1 MPAPAF
7 PAFAPSSRT
16 FTPGSYLQA
25 SYQSIDGRQTNVAHS
40 NAMISSRL
48 ALQFSGLSEAEMFS
62 ILQHYHG
69 QLGAWGSFQVPA
81 ETFSGFPGI
90 VVGTGAAGAFGSS
103 RWRYAE
109 SPTVTEFPS
118 DVDDIRFSVTVQLET
133 VPPIGAIVG
142 GALLRLPVSLAA
154 GVATASSH
162 VDGASLPI
170 SWSLAAGPAAAY
182 LAPGSDISVTWT
194 LAAGAVDVSVE
205 GMSRSISWSL
215 AAGAATNL
223 APGMNIAVSW
233 AVVGG
238 AASSS

>member
-25 SYQSIDGRQTNVAHS
+25 SYQSLDGRQTNVAHS

-162 VDGASLPI
+162 VDGISLSI
-170 SWSLAAGPAAAY
+170 GSTLATGPAAAY
-182 LAPGSDISVTWT
+182 LAPGSDLTITWSLVVGEHSIESTGVALTTGWSVSSGAAANVAPGASVTAT
-194 LAAGAVDVSVE
+194 C
-205 GMSRSISWSL
+205 SL
-215 AAGAATNL
+215 TPGAAT
-223 APGMNIAVSW
+223 A
-233 AVVGG
+233 
-238 AASSS
+238 

>member
-25 SYQSIDGRQTNVAHS
+25 SYQSLDGRQTNVAHS

-142 GALLRLPVSLAA
+142 GAILRLPVSLAA

-162 VDGASLPI
+162 VDGISLSI
-170 SWSLAAGPAAAY
+170 GSTLATGPAAAY
-182 LAPGSDISVTWT
+182 LAPGSDLTITWSLVVGEHSIESTGVALTTGWSVSSGAAANVAPGASVTAT
-194 LAAGAVDVSVE
+194 C
-205 GMSRSISWSL
+205 SL
-215 AAGAATNL
+215 TPGAAT
-223 APGMNIAVSW
+223 A
-233 AVVGG
+233 
-238 AASSS
+238 

>member
-25 SYQSIDGRQTNVAHS
+25 SYQSLDGRQTNVAHS

-48 ALQFSGLSEAEMFS
+48 ALQFSGLSEAEMLS

-162 VDGASLPI
+162 VDGISLSI
-170 SWSLAAGPAAAY
+170 GSTLATGPAAAY
-182 LAPGSDISVTWT
+182 LAPGSDLTITWSMVVGEHSITSTGAALTTSWSVSGGAAANVAPGASVTAT
-194 LAAGAVDVSVE
+194 C
-205 GMSRSISWSL
+205 SL
-215 AAGAATNL
+215 TPGAAT
-223 APGMNIAVSW
+223 A
-233 AVVGG
+233 
-238 AASSS
+238 

>member
-7 PAFAPSSRT
+7 PALAPSSRT

-25 SYQSIDGRQTNVAHS
+25 SYQSLDGRQTNVAHS

-103 RWRYAE
+103 RWRYVD
-109 SPTVTEFPS
+109 SPTVQEFPS

-142 GALLRLPVSLAA
+142 GALLRLPVSLAVGA
-154 GVATASSH
+154 ATASSN
-162 VDGASLPI
+162 VNGISLSI
-170 SWSLAAGPAAAY
+170 GSTLATGPAAAY
-182 LAPGSDISVTWT
+182 LAPGSDLTITWSMVVGEHSITSTGAALTTSWSVSGGAAANVAPGASVTAT
-194 LAAGAVDVSVE
+194 C
-205 GMSRSISWSL
+205 SL
-215 AAGAATNL
+215 TPGAAT
-223 APGMNIAVSW
+223 A
-233 AVVGG
+233 
-238 AASSS
+238 

>member
-25 SYQSIDGRQTNVAHS
+25 SYQSLDGRQTNVAHS

-162 VDGASLPI
+162 VDGISLSI
-170 SWSLAAGPAAAY
+170 GSTLATGPAAAY
-182 LAPGSDISVTWT
+182 LAPGADLTIT
-194 LAAGAVDVSVE
+194 
-205 GMSRSISWSL
+205 WSL
-215 AAGAATNL
+215 VVGEHSIESTGVALTTGWSVSSGAAANVAPGASITATCSLTPGAAT
-223 APGMNIAVSW
+223 A
-233 AVVGG
+233 
-238 AASSS
+238 

>member
-25 SYQSIDGRQTNVAHS
+25 SYQSLDGRQTNVAHS

-162 VDGASLPI
+162 VDGISLSI
-170 SWSLAAGPAAAY
+170 GSTLATGPAAAY
-182 LAPGSDISVTWT
+182 LAPGTDLTITWSLVVGEHSIESTGVALTTGWSVSSGAAANVAPGASVTAT
-194 LAAGAVDVSVE
+194 C
-205 GMSRSISWSL
+205 SL
-215 AAGAATNL
+215 TPGAAT
-223 APGMNIAVSW
+223 A
-233 AVVGG
+233 
-238 AASSS
+238 

>member
-25 SYQSIDGRQTNVAHS
+25 SYQSLDGRQTNVAHS

-118 DVDDIRFSVTVQLET
+118 DVDDIRFSVTVRLET

-162 VDGASLPI
+162 VDGISLSI
-170 SWSLAAGPAAAY
+170 GSTLATGPAAAY
-182 LAPGSDISVTWT
+182 LAPGSDLTITWSLVVGEHSIESTGVALTTGWSVSSGAAANVAPGASVTAT
-194 LAAGAVDVSVE
+194 C
-205 GMSRSISWSL
+205 SL
-215 AAGAATNL
+215 TPGAAT
-223 APGMNIAVSW
+223 A
-233 AVVGG
+233 
-238 AASSS
+238 

>member
-25 SYQSIDGRQTNVAHS
+25 SYQSLDGRQTNVAHS

-162 VDGASLPI
+162 VDGISLSI
-170 SWSLAAGPAAAY
+170 GSTLVTGPAAAY
-182 LAPGSDISVTWT
+182 LAPGADLTITWSLMVGGHSIESTGVALTTGWSVSSGAAANVAPGASVTAT
-194 LAAGAVDVSVE
+194 C
-205 GMSRSISWSL
+205 SL
-215 AAGAATNL
+215 TPGAAT
-223 APGMNIAVSW
+223 A
-233 AVVGG
+233 
-238 AASSS
+238 

>member
-25 SYQSIDGRQTNVAHS
+25 SYQSLDGRQTNVAHS

-142 GALLRLPVSLAA
+142 GALLRLPVSLAVGA
-154 GVATASSH
+154 ATASSN
-162 VDGASLPI
+162 VNGISLSI
-170 SWSLAAGPAAAY
+170 GSTLATGPAAAY
-182 LAPGSDISVTWT
+182 LAPGSDLTITWSMVVGEHSITSTGAALTTSWSVSGGAAANVAPGASVTAT
-194 LAAGAVDVSVE
+194 C
-205 GMSRSISWSL
+205 SL
-215 AAGAATNL
+215 TPGAAT
-223 APGMNIAVSW
+223 A
-233 AVVGG
+233 
-238 AASSS
+238 

>member
-7 PAFAPSSRT
+7 PALAPSSRT

-25 SYQSIDGRQTNVAHS
+25 SYQSLDGRQTNVAHS

-142 GALLRLPVSLAA
+142 GALLRLPVSLAVGA
-154 GVATASSH
+154 ATASSN
-162 VDGASLPI
+162 VNGISLSI
-170 SWSLAAGPAAAY
+170 GSTLATGPAAAY
-182 LAPGSDISVTWT
+182 LAPGSDLTITWSMVVGEHSITSTGAALTTSWSVSGGAAANVAPGASVTAT
-194 LAAGAVDVSVE
+194 C
-205 GMSRSISWSL
+205 SL
-215 AAGAATNL
+215 TPGAAT
-223 APGMNIAVSW
+223 A
-233 AVVGG
+233 
-238 AASSS
+238 

>member
-7 PAFAPSSRT
+7 PALAPSSRT

-25 SYQSIDGRQTNVAHS
+25 SYQSLDGRQTNVAHS

-142 GALLRLPVSLAA
+142 GALLRLPVSLAVGA
-154 GVATASSH
+154 ATASSN
-162 VDGASLPI
+162 VNGISLSI
-170 SWSLAAGPAAAY
+170 GSTLATGPAAAY
-182 LAPGSDISVTWT
+182 LAPGSDLTITWSMVVGERSITSTGAALTTSWSVSGGAAANVAPGASVTAT
-194 LAAGAVDVSVE
+194 C
-205 GMSRSISWSL
+205 SL
-215 AAGAATNL
+215 TPGAAT
-223 APGMNIAVSW
+223 A
-233 AVVGG
+233 
-238 AASSS
+238 

>member
-25 SYQSIDGRQTNVAHS
+25 SYQSLDGRQTNVAHS

-162 VDGASLPI
+162 VDGISLSI
-170 SWSLAAGPAAAY
+170 GSTLATGPAAAY
-182 LAPGSDISVTWT
+182 LAPGSDLTITWSLVVGEHSIESTGVALTTGWSVSSGAAANAAPGASVTAT
-194 LAAGAVDVSVE
+194 C
-205 GMSRSISWSL
+205 SL
-215 AAGAATNL
+215 TPGAAT
-223 APGMNIAVSW
+223 A
-233 AVVGG
+233 
-238 AASSS
+238 